1 MLVLIRCVILAN
13 TDSHDTETA
22 DDAQDDAVI
31 EEGDEHRIQISG
43 APMASMMCVE
53 IICVAPAEGEK
64 IMTDS
69 NFEMMPYGVGTYSN
83 EQPRKLTYR
92 KYWLLDVDGR
102 FSRDLDYLFVAQYV
116 SDDGNR
122 SPLDSSLLHRLE
134 IRQC

>member
-1 MLVLIRCVILAN
+1 
-13 TDSHDTETA
+13 
-22 DDAQDDAVI
+22 
-31 EEGDEHRIQISG
+31 
-43 APMASMMCVE
+43 
-53 IICVAPAEGEK
+53 
-64 IMTDS
+64 MTDS